1 MIKKIIT
8 NLKLL
13 YFFAKFFLPNFTLEK
28 YINFNKLK
36 WLKKKSTSDNKIILI
51 DLFYWYPLIYFWSYV
66 VNILSK
72 NKNLSIKFFYFPTSQ
87 NKILDKLIFHKLK
100 QIYESFNCR
109 EGVHYYQIENIQH
122 KKFFYKKLY
131 KRNIKNIEDLIQFKK
146 KKIVIGDLIY
156 DSYLRNFKKPT
167 ARSILDENLVNTFIK
182 SNIIFDH
189 IFLFFKKNEVK
200 YVIPSHV
207 VYAEYGIVARIGDYF
222 NSKIIKVHDMAW
234 ATANFGLKVMDKKK
248 IFTDFP
254 YYRYA
259 KIFKLL
265 PFSKKKTGL
274 KIGKR
279 IIEQRFL
286 GKIDNSISYMKK
298 SSFRSNDYVKINN
311 INIKCKKKIFL
322 ACHDL
327 FDAVHRF
334 KKLIFPDFFI
344 FITETADFI
353 SKLND
358 IQLIIKPHPN
368 GMQGND
374 FYFDNL
380 KNKYKKF
387 ENIIFL
393 DKSVSNLKILD
404 IGIDLAITVH
414 GTVAHEF
421 AYRKIPVINAGDN
434 PHINYNF
441 CLHAKNK
448 NQYFDMIK
456 NIDKYKKNLSFN
468 KNKIY
473 EFMYMNYYYFL
484 NLNNRKDLI
493 ADQMFTNNYFHKN
506 NIISLKSGDSNSLLD
521 FYIKNDIKVSRNI
534 CKYINNFIIN
544 NLN

>member
-1 MIKKIIT
+1 MVKKIIT

-13 YFFAKFFLPNFTLEK
+13 YFFAKFFLPNSTLEK

-36 WLKKKSTSDNKIILI
+36 WLKKKSTSENKIILV
-51 DLFYWYPLIYFWSYV
+51 DLFYWYPLIYFWSYI

-109 EGVHYYQIENIQH
+109 EGVHYYQIENIQY

-259 KIFKLL
+259 KIFKSL
-265 PFSKKKTGL
+265 PFSKKKIGL

-298 SSFRSNDYVKINN
+298 SSFRSNDHVKINN

-334 KKLIFPDFFI
+334 KKLIFPDFFT
-344 FITETADFI
+344 FIIETADFI

-380 KNKYKKF
+380 KKKYKKY

-404 IGIDLAITVH
+404 IGIDLAVTVH

-506 NIISLKSGDSNSLLD
+506 KIISLKSGDSNSLLD
-521 FYIKNDIKVSRNI
+521 FYIKNDINVSRNI